1 MLKRMNCRPA
11 LCISIVLS
19 IPLLAVQSMTLAG
32 TAFAQAATAPVPA
45 QPESAQDLV
54 ARLTPQ
60 QNQLFEDA
68 KAAHRAHRYSDASA
82 SFKLLLG
89 QLPGD
94 PILSKYASNTAINA
108 GDVTFALNTVKPVA
122 QADPNDWQAAALL
135 TRACAESGDTS
146 CRDSGIAHMLELHS
160 RGITPSGM
168 QDYVVEEVK
177 VGENT
182 LQIWASLE
190 PWGYY
195 KVYDTGRAMDKA
207 GNLYLTLSIE
217 SSDFDQPSFA
227 NNHPKE
233 AAQGLRGFSLDA
245 YRETGLNSAAQRTQ
259 THYTYKFLVGQPPHD
274 TVHQEFISVVNG
286 KTAPISSRSNLV
298 VPQ

>member
-1 MLKRMNCRPA
+1 MANCFMHRDPNISTDIASISEYAETHELPTSSLHFDCLVDSPPRRSVDDPSGHCVRASSHCTCPRPA
-11 LCISIVLS
+11 GIR
-19 IPLLAVQSMTLAG
+19 AG
-32 TAFAQAATAPVPA
+32 SGRPA
-45 QPESAQDLV
+45 D
-54 ARLTPQ
+54 PQ

-68 KAAHRAHRYSDASA
+68 KAAHRAHRYSDALA

-89 QLPGD
+89 QLPGA

-122 QADPNDWQAAALL
+122 QADPNDRQAAALL

-207 GNLYLTLSIE
+207 GNLY
-217 SSDFDQPSFA
+217 
-227 NNHPKE
+227 
-233 AAQGLRGFSLDA
+233 
-245 YRETGLNSAAQRTQ
+245 
-259 THYTYKFLVGQPPHD
+259 HD
-274 TVHQEFISVVNG
+274 TVRQEFISVVNG